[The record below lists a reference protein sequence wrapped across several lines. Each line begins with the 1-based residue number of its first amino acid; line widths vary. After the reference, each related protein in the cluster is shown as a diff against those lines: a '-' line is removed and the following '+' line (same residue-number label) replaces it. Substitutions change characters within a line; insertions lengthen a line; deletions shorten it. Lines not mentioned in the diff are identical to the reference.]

1 MAHIRIPRGWEIAE
15 RHATPRSTYIN
26 RRSILKAM
34 GLGAGAIAGAACQEL
49 SVDGFSYDV
58 QTNPLLTPRSA
69 AFRNV
74 LPAPRNELYE
84 VPERPLTPAQEAA
97 RYNNYYEFTTNK
109 SQVWQIVGDFEPDPW
124 SLRIA
129 GEVENEVT
137 LDLDDIARRFSLEQ
151 RIYRHRCVERWAM
164 TVPWDGF
171 PLRDLLAV
179 ASPLSSARYVRF
191 QTLSRPEQQ
200 PGINERPNDPWPYF
214 EALTIEEADLDLA
227 FVVVGLYGEPLPA
240 QNGSPIRLVIPWKY
254 GYKSI
259 KAIVDIQLTSEQP
272 ATYWNTLRANE
283 YGFYS
288 NVNPDKPH
296 PRWSQQWERLIPSSD
311 MDVPT
316 QLYNG
321 YGEFVSHLYTGDEH

>member
-1 MAHIRIPRGWEIAE
+1 MANIRIPKGWEIPE
-15 RHATPRSTYIN
+15 RDATPKGVYLN
-26 RRSILKAM
+26 RRSLLKSL
-34 GLGAGAIAGAACQEL
+34 GLGAGALIGGGCQEL
-49 SVDGFSYDV
+49 SVEGVSYDV
-58 QTNPLLTPRSA
+58 QTNPLLTPRTA
-69 AFRNV
+69 AFRTV
-74 LPAPRNELYE
+74 LPAPENELYE
-84 VPERPLTPAQEAA
+84 VPERPLTPAEEAA

-109 SQVWQIVGDFEPDPW
+109 SQVWQIVGGFEPDPW
-124 SLRIA
+124 SIRIH
-129 GEVENEVT
+129 GEVENETT

-179 ASPLSSARYVRF
+179 AAPLSSARFVRF
-191 QTLSRPEQQ
+191 QTLSRPAQQ
-200 PGINERPNDPWPYF
+200 PGLDERPNDPWPYF
-214 EALTIEEADLDLA
+214 EALTIDEADLDLA

-259 KAIVDIQLTSEQP
+259 KAIVDIELVTEQP
-272 ATYWNTLRANE
+272 DTFWNTINANE

-288 NVNPDKPH
+288 NVNPNKPH
-296 PRWSQQWERLIPSSD
+296 PRWSQQFERLIPGNEL
-311 MDVPT
+311 DVPT

-321 YGEFVSHLYTGDEH
+321 YEEFVSHLYTGDEH